1 MGRGF
6 LAMDEMQKLAYESMM
21 RDYILV
27 YIIDLEADKIDLL
40 LKEEEEGTF
49 GMEEHAVYSEFHK
62 KYTYAHLHPDYCK
75 ERYENGTI
83 EYLTKYLSL
92 HDRFEYV
99 YLTNYGKYR
108 KAVYH
113 ALERKDGTVTKVML
127 SFARIENDSE
137 IDFALIKGAELELAN
152 SRQMEMIQCL
162 AGDYETCYYVDLRS
176 DSFDILRMNPYMTGR
191 FRRAFETYLNYNYTK
206 AFNMFIERD
215 VAPQDKS
222 MLYDLILPDNVIY
235 HLEKK
240 SSYSVKFM
248 ARREPD
254 SPQSE
259 EGFQVPVHYVAKWA
273 KLSSDPTK
281 AILGI
286 KLVEEEFK
294 ENERQ
299 KKFMEDALD
308 QAQHANKAK
317 STFLS
322 NMSHDIRTPMN
333 AIIGYTEIAQVHI
346 DDEKKVGECLEKIMT
361 SSKHLLD
368 LLNDVL
374 DMSRIESG
382 RARLMEEN
390 YRISELIRDIWTIE
404 EGSIQDKAINFTI
417 DMSELKDDAVVC
429 DKLRMRQMLLNF
441 VNNAIKYT
449 PEGGSV
455 GVVVKQRKSILKD
468 YSRYE
473 VRVKDDGIG
482 MSQEFQERLFSPFE
496 REQSSTQSGIEG
508 TGLGMSLA
516 KSILDMIGGSVRV
529 KSEKGKGTEFTIIFD
544 LRRQEYRNVA
554 EDINRAF
561 EAEIGA
567 KEALEKK
574 KRKIGG
580 TILLVEDNLLNRE
593 IAREILE
600 EAGFSVREVEDGDLA
615 VEEMMRAKPGDIDL
629 ILMDIQ
635 MPTMNGYEA
644 TREIRKLKQTE
655 ISQTPIVAMTAN
667 AFEEDKQKAKEA
679 GMNGFITKPV
689 MIEKLLAELDKH
701 I

>member
-1 MGRGF
+1 MTE
-6 LAMDEMQKLAYESMM
+6 LEQLVCNSLLK
-21 RDYILV
+21 DYILAYV
-27 YIIDLEADKIDLL
+27 IDLEQDRIDLL
-40 LKEEEEGTF
+40 KKEEEEQTF
-49 GMEEHAVYSEFHK
+49 GMEEHAVYSEFHR
-62 KYTYAHLHPDYCK
+62 KYTYSHLHEDYRE
-75 ERYENGTI
+75 ERYQNGTI
-83 EYLTKYLSL
+83 EYLRKFLGKYDS
-92 HDRFEYV
+92 FEYI

-113 ALERKDGTVTKVML
+113 CLERKEESATKVLL
-127 SFARIENDSE
+127 SFRRIEKDSE
-137 IDFALIKGAELELAN
+137 IDFMAVKGAELELAN
-152 SRQMEMIQCL
+152 SRQQEMIQCL
-162 AGDYETCYYVDLRS
+162 AGDYETCYYVDLKANT
-176 DSFDILRMNPYMTGR
+176 FDILRMNDYMSDR
-191 FRRAFETYLNYNYTK
+191 FRRSFETYLNYDYTS

-215 VAPQDKS
+215 VAPQDKA

-240 SSYSVKFM
+240 DSYSIKFI
-248 ARREPD
+248 AREK
-254 SPQSE
+254 
-259 EGFQVPVHYVAKWA
+259 EGEAVHYAAKWA
-273 KLSSDPTK
+273 KVSSDPTK
-281 AILGI
+281 AILGV
-286 KLVEEEFK
+286 KMVEEEYK
-294 ENERQ
+294 ESERQ
-299 KKFMEDALD
+299 KKYLEDALD

-346 DDEKKVGECLEKIMT
+346 DNEKKVEECLEKIMT

-382 RARLMEEN
+382 RARLMEED
-390 YRISELIRDIWTIE
+390 YRISDLVRDIWTIE
-404 EGSIQDKAINFTI
+404 EGAIQDKKINFTI

-449 PEGGSV
+449 PDGGSV
-455 GVVVKQRKSILKD
+455 GIVVKQRKSILKD

-482 MSQEFQERLFSPFE
+482 MSKEFQEHLFSPFE
-496 REQSSTQSGIEG
+496 REHSSTQSGIEG

-529 KSEKGKGTEFTIIFD
+529 NSEKGKGTEFIIIFD
-544 LRRQEYRNVA
+544 LKRQEYRNVA
-554 EDINRAF
+554 ADIDSAIANNTF
-561 EAEIGA
+561 A
-567 KEALEKK
+567 KDDILVEEKVL
-574 KRKIGG
+574 GG
-580 TILLVEDNLLNRE
+580 NILLVEDNLLNRE

-600 EAGFSVREVEDGDLA
+600 EAGFTVKEVEDGDLA
-615 VEEMMRAKPGDIDL
+615 VEEMMRANPGDFDL

-644 TREIRKLKQTE
+644 TREIRKLKDQR
-655 ISQTPIVAMTAN
+655 ISKIPIVAMTAN

-689 MIEKLLAELDKH
+689 MIEKLMEELGKH
-701 I
+701 L

>member
-1 MGRGF
+1 M
-6 LAMDEMQKLAYESMM
+6 LELEKMVYESLLK
-21 RDYILV
+21 DYILV
-27 YIIDLEADKIDLL
+27 YIIDLEKNQIDLV
-40 LKEEEEGTF
+40 KKEAEEETF
-49 GMEEHAVYSEFHK
+49 GMEEHAVYSDFHQ
-62 KYTYAHLHPDYCK
+62 KYAYSHLHEDYRE
-75 ERYENGTI
+75 ERFKNGTL
-83 EYLTKYLSL
+83 EYLREYLGL
-92 HDRFEYV
+92 HDSFEYA

-108 KAVYH
+108 KVIYH
-113 ALERKDGTVTKVML
+113 CLERKGNEATKVLL
-127 SFARIENDSE
+127 SFVRIENDTE
-137 IDFALIKGAELELAN
+137 YDFLAVKGAELELAN

-162 AGDYETCYYVDLRS
+162 AADYETCYYVDLKE
-176 DSFDILRMNPYMTGR
+176 DSFDILRMNDYMTDR
-191 FRRAFETYLNYNYTK
+191 FRRSFESYLNYTYTK

-222 MLYDLILPDNVIY
+222 ILYDLILPDNVIY

-240 SSYSVKFM
+240 DSYTIRFI
-248 ARREPD
+248 ARD
-254 SPQSE
+254 Q
-259 EGFQVPVHYVAKWA
+259 EGKPVHYMAKWA
-273 KLSSDPTK
+273 KVSSDPTK
-281 AILGI
+281 AILGVRV
-286 KLVEEEFK
+286 VEEEFK
-294 ENERQ
+294 ESERQ
-299 KKFMEDALD
+299 KKYLEDALD

-346 DDEKKVGECLEKIMT
+346 KNEKKVEECLGKIMT

-382 RARLMEEN
+382 RARLLEED
-390 YRISELIRDIWTIE
+390 YRISDLVRDIWTIE
-404 EGSIQDKAINFTI
+404 EGAIQEKNINFTI

-449 PEGGSV
+449 PAGGNV
-455 GVVVKQRKSILKD
+455 GIVVKQRKSILKD

-482 MSQEFQERLFSPFE
+482 MSKEFQEHLFSPFE

-529 KSEKGKGTEFTIIFD
+529 RSEKGKGTEFTIIFD
-544 LRRQEYRNVA
+544 LKRQEYRNVA
-554 EDINRAF
+554 ADINTAM
-561 EAEIGA
+561 ENEGLIPESSAEM
-567 KEALEKK
+567 EKK
-574 KRKIGG
+574 ILGG
-580 TILLVEDNLLNRE
+580 NILLVEDNLLNRE

-600 EAGFSVREVEDGDLA
+600 EAGFTIKEVEDGDLA
-615 VEEMMRAKPGDIDL
+615 VEEMMRAKPGDFDL

-644 TREIRKLKQTE
+644 TREIRKLNDPK
-655 ISQTPIVAMTAN
+655 ISQIPIVAMTAN

-689 MIEKLLAELDKH
+689 MIEKLMEELRKH
-701 I
+701 V

>member
-1 MGRGF
+1 MSEIEQ
-6 LAMDEMQKLAYESMM
+6 LVYQSLLK
-21 RDYILV
+21 DYILS
-27 YIIDLEADKIDLL
+27 YIIDLEANTIDLL
-40 LKEEEEGTF
+40 KKEEEEGTF
-49 GMEEHAVYSEFHK
+49 GMEEHAVYSDFHA
-62 KYTYAHLHPDYCK
+62 KYAFSHLHEDYRD
-75 ERYENGTI
+75 ERFENGTV
-83 EYLTKYLSL
+83 EYLRDYLGRKDS
-92 HDRFEYV
+92 FEYL

-113 ALERKDGTVTKVML
+113 CLERKGKEATKVLL
-127 SFARIENDSE
+127 SFVRIENDSE
-137 IDFALIKGAELELAN
+137 YDFLAVKGAELELAN
-152 SRQMEMIQCL
+152 SRQLEMIQCL
-162 AGDYETCYYVDLRS
+162 AGDYETCYYVDLS
-176 DSFDILRMNPYMTGR
+176 EDTFDILRMNDYMTER
-191 FRRAFETYLNYNYTK
+191 FRRAFETYVNYRYTK

-240 SSYSVKFM
+240 ESYSVKFM
-248 ARREPD
+248 AREP
-254 SPQSE
+254 
-259 EGFQVPVHYVAKWA
+259 EGKLVHYVAKWA
-273 KLSSDPTK
+273 KVSSDPTK
-281 AILGI
+281 AILGV
-286 KLVEEEFK
+286 KMVEEEYR
-294 ENERQ
+294 ESERQ
-299 KKFMEDALD
+299 KKYLEDALD

-333 AIIGYTEIAQVHI
+333 AIIGYTEIAQIHI
-346 DDEKKVGECLEKIMT
+346 ENEKKVGECLEKIMT

-382 RARLMEEN
+382 RARLLEEE
-390 YRISELIRDIWTIE
+390 YRISELIHDIWTIE
-404 EGSIQDKAINFTI
+404 EGAIQDKNINFTI

-449 PEGGSV
+449 PSGGSV
-455 GVVVKQRKSILKD
+455 GIVVKQRKSVLKD

-482 MSQEFQERLFSPFE
+482 MSKDFQEHLFSPFE

-529 KSEKGKGTEFTIIFD
+529 NSEKGKGTEFIIIFD
-544 LRRQEYRNVA
+544 LKRQEYRNVA
-554 EDINRAF
+554 RDIDSAIANNTS
-561 EAEIGA
+561 A
-567 KEALEKK
+567 KEELPVEEKVL
-574 KRKIGG
+574 GG
-580 TILLVEDNLLNRE
+580 NILLVEDNLLNRE

-600 EAGFSVREVEDGDLA
+600 EAGFNVQEVEDGDLA
-615 VEEMMRAKPGDIDL
+615 VEHMMRSKPGDIDL

-644 TREIRKLKQTE
+644 TREIRKLKDRRIAT
-655 ISQTPIVAMTAN
+655 TPIVAMTAN

-689 MIEKLLAELDKH
+689 MIEKLMEELGKH
-701 I
+701 L

>member
-1 MGRGF
+1 ME
-6 LAMDEMQKLAYESMM
+6 AIEKLAYESLM
-21 RDYILV
+21 REYILCYV
-27 YIIDLEADKIDLL
+27 IDLENDTIDLL
-40 LKEEEEGTF
+40 KKEKEEGTF

-62 KYTYAHLHPDYCK
+62 KYTFSHLHPDYCN
-75 ERYENGTI
+75 ERYENGKA
-83 EYLTKYLSL
+83 EYLQRVLSISN
-92 HDRFEYV
+92 HFEYV

-113 ALERKDGTVTKVML
+113 LLEKKDGKVTKVL
-127 SFARIENDSE
+127 LAFERIVNDSE
-137 IDFALIKGAELELAN
+137 MDFALIKGAELEMAN
-152 SRQMEMIQCL
+152 NRQQEMIQCL
-162 AGDYETCYYVDLRS
+162 AGDYETCYYVDLGS
-176 DSFDILRMNPYMTGR
+176 NTFDILRMNSYMSNR
-191 FRRAFETYLNYNYTK
+191 FKRSFETYLNYNYTK

-215 VAPQDKS
+215 VAPQDKT

-248 ARREPD
+248 ARREPED
-254 SPQSE
+254 ASMGIESSQSS
-259 EGFQVPVHYVAKWA
+259 PVHYVAKWA
-273 KLSSDPTK
+273 RLSSDPTK

-294 ENERQ
+294 ETERQ
-299 KKFMEDALD
+299 RKFMEDALD

-346 DDEKKVGECLEKIMT
+346 GNEKKVSECLEKIMT

-382 RARLMEEN
+382 RARLLEEN
-390 YRISELIRDIWTIE
+390 YRLSELIHDIWTIE
-404 EGSIQDKAINFTI
+404 EGSIQDKNINFTI

-441 VNNAIKYT
+441 INNAIKYT
-449 PEGGSV
+449 PEGGNV
-455 GVVVKQRKSILKD
+455 GVVVKQRKSVLRD

-473 VRVKDDGIG
+473 VKVKDDGIG
-482 MSQEFQERLFSPFE
+482 MSKEFQERLFSPFE

-529 KSEKGKGTEFTIIFD
+529 KSEKGVGTEFTIIFD
-544 LRRQEYRNVA
+544 LKRQEYLNVA
-554 EDINRAF
+554 EEINKTF
-561 EAEIGA
+561 EEKTGVEIPD
-567 KEALEKK
+567 
-574 KRKIGG
+574 KISTEGG

-600 EAGFSVREVEDGDLA
+600 ESG
-615 VEEMMRAKPGDIDL
+615 
-629 ILMDIQ
+629 
-635 MPTMNGYEA
+635 
-644 TREIRKLKQTE
+644 
-655 ISQTPIVAMTAN
+655 
-667 AFEEDKQKAKEA
+667 
-679 GMNGFITKPV
+679 
-689 MIEKLLAELDKH
+689 
-701 I
+701 